1 MKKGESGVGNGESR
15 RSNEWNEFLSRS
27 GRLEVVDATGQG
39 HVLDHSHAPFA
50 NSSHPIQE
58 EVVMKTPNPIS
69 PLPTP
74 DSPMPTP
81 HSPLPTALALYHTM
95 QIIRQTEEE
104 LARCHQRGLIHG
116 ACHTYVGQEAIA
128 TGVCAHLTARD
139 PIFSTHRGHGHALA
153 KGMPPSE
160 LMAELFGRSTGCS
173 RGRGG
178 SMHLFS
184 PEIGMMGTSGIVG
197 PCLLQACGG
206 GYSSKILKNG
216 TVAAAFFG
224 DGAVNNGA
232 FHESLN
238 MASIWNLPVLFI
250 CENNQY
256 ATEVPFSYS
265 SGNPNVGSRGSA
277 YGIFGIT
284 VDGNDVME
292 IYRVAGE
299 AVARARSGGG
309 PTLIECKTYR
319 TRAHAE
325 GMGDFTYRT
334 KEEVASWK
342 ERCPI
347 ARLRGAVGSDSMFD
361 QIDQEVA
368 EMVRKGREFAES
380 SPVPDSSSATTNV
393 FSPSRSCVPS
403 NDSPLPIS
411 HSRQLTFVAATL
423 EALDQAMAADPKI
436 FVMGEGIGER
446 GGNFRTTF
454 GLQAK
459 YGGDRLCDTPI
470 CERGF
475 VGLACG
481 AAMTGTR
488 PIIDFMFIDFIN
500 DSFGEIVNQIAKMQY
515 MSSGRLK
522 MPVLLRG
529 CGGVG
534 HSAATHHSGMYHS
547 IYSHIP
553 GLRVVLPSNPYDAK
567 GLMAYALRSDDPV
580 LFLEHRELMQTKGH
594 VPTEHYEIPFGQ
606 ARVHRP
612 GTDVTVVALSLM
624 VQHALQA
631 AEQLTAEGTSVE
643 VIDPRTVSPLDIDT
657 ILKSVSK
664 TGRMLVVDEA
674 FGPCGFASEI
684 AAQVSDAGFDD
695 LDAPI
700 KRLHGAQAPT
710 PYAPTLEQAVVPNIQ
725 RITQAIRDLVKE

>member
-1 MKKGESGVGNGESR
+1 MNQLC
-15 RSNEWNEFLSRS
+15 NLSD
-27 GRLEVVDATGQG
+27 ET
-39 HVLDHSHAPFA
+39 
-50 NSSHPIQE
+50 I
-58 EVVMKTPNPIS
+58 
-69 PLPTP
+69 
-74 DSPMPTP
+74 
-81 HSPLPTALALYHTM
+81 LALYRTM

-128 TGVCAHLTARD
+128 TGVCAHLSQHD

-153 KGMPPSE
+153 KGMPPRE
-160 LMAELFGRSTGCS
+160 LIAELFGRETGCS

-178 SMHLFS
+178 SMHLFC

-232 FHESLN
+232 FHEGLN
-238 MASIWNLPVLFI
+238 MASIWKLPVLFI

-265 SGNPNVGSRGSA
+265 SGNPSVGSRGAA
-277 YGIFGIT
+277 YGMPGIT
-284 VDGNDVME
+284 VDGNDVLE
-292 IYRVAGE
+292 IYRVAAE
-299 AVARARSGGG
+299 AIARAKKGGG

-347 ARLRGAVGSDSMFD
+347 TRLKASVISQSSRGDEFAQRFLS
-361 QIDQEVA
+361 IEQEVA
-368 EMVRKGREFAES
+368 SVVREGREFAETS
-380 SPVPDSSSATTNV
+380 SPPTAQSATTHV
-393 FSPSRSCVPS
+393 FAELSSRPHSASPSEPGPGANER
-403 NDSPLPIS
+403 PLS
-411 HSRQLTFVAATL
+411 FVAATL
-423 EALDQAMAADPKI
+423 EALEHAMEADPTI
-436 FVMGEGIGER
+436 FIMGEGIGVR
-446 GGNFRTTF
+446 GGNFMTTHGLYAKF
-454 GLQAK
+454 GPE
-459 YGGDRLCDTPI
+459 RLCDTPI

-475 VGLACG
+475 IGLACG
-481 AAMTGTR
+481 AGMTGTR
-488 PIIDFMFIDFIN
+488 PVMDFMFIDFIN

-553 GLRVVLPSNPYDAK
+553 GLRVILPSTPYDAK
-567 GLMAYALRSDDPV
+567 GLMAHALRSDDPV

-606 ARVHRP
+606 ARIHRP

-624 VQHALQA
+624 VQHVLQA
-631 AEQLTAEGTSVE
+631 AEQLTAEGISVE

-710 PYAPTLEQAVVPNIQ
+710 PYAPTLEQAVVPNVQ
-725 RITQAIRDLVKE
+725 RITQSIRDLVKE

>member
-1 MKKGESGVGNGESR
+1 MNQ
-15 RSNEWNEFLSRS
+15 NIFLSD
-27 GRLEVVDATGQG
+27 EQ
-39 HVLDHSHAPFA
+39 
-50 NSSHPIQE
+50 I
-58 EVVMKTPNPIS
+58 
-69 PLPTP
+69 
-74 DSPMPTP
+74 
-81 HSPLPTALALYHTM
+81 LALYRTM

-128 TGVCAHLTARD
+128 TGVCAHLTERD

-153 KGMPPSE
+153 KGMPPRE
-160 LMAELFGRSTGCS
+160 LMAELFGRDTGCS

-178 SMHLFS
+178 SMHLFA

-206 GYSSKILKNG
+206 GYSSKLLQNG

-232 FHESLN
+232 FHEALN
-238 MASIWNLPVLFI
+238 MASIWKLPVLFV
-250 CENNQY
+250 CENNQF

-265 SGNPNVGSRGSA
+265 SGNPDVGSRGAA
-277 YGIFGIT
+277 YGITGVS
-284 VDGNDVME
+284 VDGNDVQE
-292 IYRVAGE
+292 VYRIAGE
-299 AVARARSGGG
+299 AVARAKSGGG
-309 PTLIECKTYR
+309 PTLIECRTYR

-334 KEEVASWK
+334 KEDVAAWK
-342 ERCPI
+342 EKCPI
-347 ARLRGAVGSDSMFD
+347 ARLKSSLSAHSTRGDEFARSFQSIEQD
-361 QIDQEVA
+361 VA
-368 EMVRKGREFAES
+368 NIVREGREYAEAS
-380 SPVPDSSSATTNV
+380 SPPAAESATTHV
-393 FSPSRSCVPS
+393 FSESAHRPSPPS
-403 NDSPLPIS
+403 PREPGPGGTERPLS
-411 HSRQLTFVAATL
+411 FVAATV
-423 EALDQAMAADPKI
+423 EALDQAMEADPTI
-436 FVMGEGIGER
+436 FVMGEGIGVR
-446 GGNFRTTF
+446 GGNFTTTK
-454 GLQAK
+454 GLYGK
-459 YGGDRLCDTPI
+459 YGAERLCDTPI

-481 AAMTGTR
+481 AGMTGTR
-488 PIIDFMFIDFIN
+488 PVIDFMFIDFIN
-500 DSFGEIVNQIAKMQY
+500 DAFGEIVNQIAKMQY

-567 GLMAYALRSDDPV
+567 GLMAHALRSDDPV
-580 LFLEHRELMQTKGH
+580 LFLEHRELMQMNGH
-594 VPTEHYEIPFGQ
+594 VPAEHYEIPFGQ
-606 ARVHRP
+606 AHVVRP

-624 VQHALQA
+624 VRHTLKACEQLA
-631 AEQLTAEGTSVE
+631 AEGVSVE
-643 VIDPRTVSPLDIDT
+643 VVDPRTVSPLDIHT
-657 ILKSVSK
+657 ILQSVSK
-664 TGRMLVVDEA
+664 TGRLLVVDEA

-684 AAQVSDAGFDD
+684 AAQVADAGFDD

-710 PYAPTLEQAVVPNIQ
+710 PYAPTLEHAVVPNVDQIA
-725 RITQAIRDLVKE
+725 QAIRDLVRE